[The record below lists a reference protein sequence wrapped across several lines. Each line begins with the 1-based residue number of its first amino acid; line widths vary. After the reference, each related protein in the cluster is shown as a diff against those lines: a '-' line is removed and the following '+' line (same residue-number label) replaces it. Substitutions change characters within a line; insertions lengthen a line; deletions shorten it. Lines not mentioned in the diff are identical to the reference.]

1 MFWIGWMFLML
12 AFSIIALFAIATAVE
27 AVSPGSIERLI
38 ERLGFSEETRGWEVR
53 EKKVRNLHEEKN
65 PGSAACALRSG
76 AVRPYRIC
84 GNRYIGRI

>member
-1 MFWIGWMFLML
+1 MFWIGWMFVML

-53 EKKVRNLHEEKN
+53 KWK
-65 PGSAACALRSG
+65 
-76 AVRPYRIC
+76 
-84 GNRYIGRI
+84 